1 MTGSPHFFS
10 VGTLTI
16 IRRAAGDRFVQYLGV
31 FCTKLGWRV
40 EFVQYWGVFCT
51 KLGWEGVVVLKY
63 CTFAENYRE
72 E

>member
-16 IRRAAGDRFVQYLGV
+16 IRRAAGDRFAQYL
-31 FCTKLGWRV
+31 
-40 EFVQYWGVFCT
+40 GVFCT

>member
-1 MTGSPHFFS
+1 MSMRVDF
-10 VGTLTI
+10 
-16 IRRAAGDRFVQYLGV
+16 AQYCGV
-31 FCTKLGWRV
+31 FCAKLVWGV
-40 EFVQYWGVFCT
+40 EFVQYWGVFCAKLWWGVEFAQYLGVFCA

>member
-1 MTGSPHFFS
+1 MRVALTFFLGCLS
-10 VGTLTI
+10 KFAQYLGVFCAKLVWGVE
-16 IRRAAGDRFVQYLGV
+16 FVQYLGV
-31 FCTKLGWRV
+31 FCA
-40 EFVQYWGVFCT
+40 

>member
-1 MTGSPHFFS
+1 MRVALTFFS
-10 VGTLTI
+10 EASLS
-16 IRRAAGDRFVQYLGV
+16 
-31 FCTKLGWRV
+31 
-40 EFVQYWGVFCT
+40 EFVQYWGVFCA

>member
-1 MTGSPHFFS
+1 MQYLGVFCAKLGWI
-10 VGTLTI
+10 VE
-16 IRRAAGDRFVQYLGV
+16 FVQYLGV
-31 FCTKLGWRV
+31 FCAKLCWRV
-40 EFVQYWGVFCT
+40 EFAQYLGVFCA